1 MRPTSLFAFML
12 LFWVNPHLVFAQNTT
27 LPDSISRNL
36 SGFYSEESR
45 IAYLLSIVEREQFS
59 NPELAKATASE
70 AYVRASTNGNTLL
83 EAQAAYWAAWLEFQH
98 DSVGFFGGA
107 ISKANISQTL
117 FEQYKNPLGLARV
130 YCLKSGLAFDSNDSL
145 GAKIYI
151 EKAYQWIPKIKNQR
165 KDSLWVMGYIR
176 QLESNFLTSK
186 ACIEVQKQSLALYEQ
201 AGDSIRIGRICLK
214 LIGPLSETNDFPTA
228 TQYAVRARNAFA
240 AAKYDEGIR
249 LAYLD
254 YLSILLYQY
263 YLQPTESLFQET
275 ARAIKINPALFNSD
289 YRFPMRMASLYSH
302 KSINSA
308 NAHIIKQTY
317 ADSAQIFIDMAWK
330 SAKNTQN
337 VDDLR
342 VVYENMVYT
351 CGLAGNC
358 DTVMI
363 RTANS
368 FLEQLQLGSAKTARI
383 QDELANRY
391 TLDRQRTLREERQRQ
406 KQILWAIFGVSAI
419 FLLGSG
425 LFIQRRNIENM
436 NRNLRSRM
444 EALRAQMNPHF
455 IANTLNAIESLVNQN
470 RNKEASHYII
480 QFSRLCRG
488 ILNNSRNEATT
499 LEEELTMLN
508 YFMSLEQLRMGER
521 LQYRTE
527 IDPKLNTEEI
537 ALPSMLLQPFVEN
550 SIWHGLMR
558 KNEGGTVF
566 LKATRLD
573 DKYYQC
579 IVEDDGIGRKKSA
592 ELKERSV
599 VNQPSLGLA
608 ITEERIEKLYK
619 FKGSRIVTEDLYHPD
634 GTAAGTRVT
643 ITLPLQS
650 ITDKQHESNN
660 R

>member
-1 MRPTSLFAFML
+1 MYKNTLFALLL
-12 LFWVNPHLVFAQNTT
+12 LFWANTTALFAQNSS
-27 LPDSISRNL
+27 LPDSIVQALTGHYN
-36 SGFYSEESR
+36 EENR
-45 IAYLLSIVEREQFS
+45 IEYLLSIVTREQYV
-59 NPELAKATASE
+59 NPDLAKLLANE
-70 AYVRASTNGNTLL
+70 AYVCANANGNTFL
-83 EAQAAYWAAWLEFQH
+83 EAQASYWAAWLEYQH
-98 DSVGFFGGA
+98 DKIGFLGGA
-107 ISKANISQTL
+107 ISKANISQSL
-117 FEQYKNPLGLARV
+117 FEQSQDPLGLARI
-130 YCLKSGLAFDSNDSL
+130 YCLKGALAFDSNDTI
-145 GAKIYI
+145 GAKNFI
-151 EKAYQWIPKIKNQR
+151 EKAYAWIPKIKNQR
-165 KDSLWVMGYIR
+165 KDSLWVMGYLR
-176 QLESNFLTSK
+176 QLESNLLPSK
-186 ACIEVQKQSLALYEQ
+186 DRIKVQSQSLNLYEQ

-214 LIGPLSETNDFPTA
+214 LLGPLSAAQDFKTA
-228 TQYAVRARNAFA
+228 IQYAIRARNAFA
-240 AAKYDEGIR
+240 AAKYDEGVR
-249 LAYLD
+249 SAYLD

-263 YLQPTESLFQET
+263 ALQPAEPLFQE
-275 ARAIKINPALFNSD
+275 AVRAIKINPSLFETD
-289 YRFPMRMASLYSH
+289 YRFPMRLASLYSH
-302 KSINSA
+302 KSLA
-308 NAHIIKQTY
+308 TTQQLVKQTY

-368 FLEQLQLGSAKTARI
+368 FLEQLQQSSAKTARI

-406 KQILWAIFGVSAI
+406 NQIMWGGLGVLAF

-425 LFIQRRNIENM
+425 LYIQRRNIENM
-436 NRNLRSRM
+436 NRALRSRM

-455 IANTLNAIESLVNQN
+455 IANALNAIESLVNQN

-488 ILNNSRNEATT
+488 ILNNSRNEAST
-499 LEEELTMLN
+499 LEEELTMLD

-521 LQYRTE
+521 LQYFTE

-550 SIWHGLMR
+550 SIWHGIMP
-558 KNEGGTVF
+558 KSSGGTVS

-573 DKYYQC
+573 DKFYQC
-579 IVEDDGIGRKKSA
+579 IVEDDGIGRKKS
-592 ELKERSV
+592 EEIKERMV
-599 VNQPSLGLA
+599 VTRPSLGLA
-608 ITEERIEKLYK
+608 ITQERIEKLYK
-619 FKGSRIVTEDLYHPD
+619 FKGSRIIIDDLYHTD
-634 GTAAGTRVT
+634 GTASGTRVT
-643 ITLPLQS
+643 ITLPIQS
-650 ITDKQHESNN
+650 ITDKQNESNN